1 MKEELKKLLE
11 RHGIDEKT
19 GIDGYILACIVE
31 KQIKLLVDVATSRRV
46 DDGK

>member
-1 MKEELKKLLE
+1 MKEELKKLIE
-11 RHGIDEKT
+11 RHELDVKT
-19 GIDGYILACIVE
+19 GIDSYILACIVE